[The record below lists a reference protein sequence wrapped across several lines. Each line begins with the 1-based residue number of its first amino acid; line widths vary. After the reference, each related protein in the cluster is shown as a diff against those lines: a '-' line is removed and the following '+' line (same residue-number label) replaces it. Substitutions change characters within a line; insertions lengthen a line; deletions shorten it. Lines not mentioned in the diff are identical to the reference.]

1 MLAYSLHACVL
12 IIALA
17 SLHLHTYTCMLCT
30 WMLSLFHL
38 HWGTYS
44 VHVVVQV
51 WWKCQCVSVSVE
63 VSVFK
68 GFSGRTLRNAF
79 GDKKGKANMTEDPSA
94 TSTTADNTSW
104 QGDDASGIGTED
116 LGYCGE
122 DWYQSGWHD
131 SFTSYCVEH
140 IEWSDKNDRQDD
152 ISHAHENATTELT
165 VNDMLSAPAQ
175 KERTTKQS
183 RT

>member
-1 MLAYSLHACVL
+1 MFFDWDISRASFPYFSILTLAYSLHACIL
-12 IIALA
+12 IACLHTHCMLA
-17 SLHLHTYTCMLCT
+17 YSSLHLHHYTCILTLAYFDTCILCT

-79 GDKKGKANMTEDPSA
+79 GNYRKSNKYTG
-94 TSTTADNTSW
+94 
-104 QGDDASGIGTED
+104 
-116 LGYCGE
+116 
-122 DWYQSGWHD
+122 
-131 SFTSYCVEH
+131 
-140 IEWSDKNDRQDD
+140 
-152 ISHAHENATTELT
+152 
-165 VNDMLSAPAQ
+165 
-175 KERTTKQS
+175 
-183 RT
+183 